1 MDTINLLGILAKFT
15 FYLPLFIVIITF
27 PVARWGY
34 KRLDSERLLGMVTFI
49 SSFFLLL
56 VSIGMLFTEQREAD
70 FNFLSW
76 INFRV
81 DSLSI
86 FMILLVNIV
95 AFAAS
100 WNSLAYLA
108 GTPSSPKKEWW
119 RQKTGFHWL
128 INLFHFTML
137 LVPLA
142 NNLVVAWIA
151 IELTTVGSAI
161 LIVYEGR
168 KFRMNVKTLENGHEL
183 TKNHGQIIP
192 NGGTFIENLMRPR
205 KSSWEAT
212 WKYLIITS
220 TGIVLALLG
229 TIFLASHTDL
239 NPNTPNQLLDWSFLI
254 KNSSDLKPQMVWFA
268 FLFAL
273 VGYGT
278 KAGLAPLHTW
288 LPDGHGEAPA
298 PISALLSGVLLK
310 ASFYVILR
318 FYILTNAVL
327 QKTHP
332 DWTSYALLIAGLLSL
347 LIATPFILKK
357 NPFKRVLAYHSLEHM
372 GIIAFGFGIGGPIAI
387 AGALLHMLNHAI
399 TKALMFLAYGN
410 ISRKYEKEGILITGV
425 LRSMPWSGS
434 MLTLG
439 GLALVGTPP
448 FNIFMSE
455 LIILWG
461 ALSRFIPDQAPA
473 PPAYPKPIAGIAIAV
488 FIISTT
494 LIFYGLVNHLKKIVL
509 GKAEKENL
517 REQFSWHAIVP
528 ILFLFALML
537 LFGTWIVPPLA
548 NLVSESVGIVLQK

>member
-1 MDTINLLGILAKFT
+1 MDDSNLLRTLAQITLFLPLGVVVMSFLLAGLLGRRKPILAETFLSILTFVSSIPLLAVSIWMLFIEPKEASFT
-15 FYLPLFIVIITF
+15 FWV
-27 PVARWGY
+27 
-34 KRLDSERLLGMVTFI
+34 D
-49 SSFFLLL
+49 
-56 VSIGMLFTEQREAD
+56 
-70 FNFLSW
+70 
-76 INFRV
+76 FRV
-81 DSLSI
+81 DALSI
-86 FMILLVNIV
+86 FMILLINIV

-100 WNSLAYLA
+100 WNSLAYLGEMPA
-108 GTPSSPKKEWW
+108 SPEKPWW
-119 RQKTGFHWL
+119 QQKTGFHAL

-137 LVPLA
+137 LVPLTD
-142 NNLVVAWIA
+142 NLVVVWIA

-161 LIVYEGR
+161 LIVYEG
-168 KFRMNVKTLENGHEL
+168 KKE
-183 TKNHGQIIP
+183 
-192 NGGTFIENLMRPR
+192 
-205 KSSWEAT
+205 SWEAT

-229 TIFLASHTDL
+229 TIFLASHEPGAPIL
-239 NPNTPNQLLDWSFLI
+239 NLATNPYKLLDWTFLMS
-254 KNSSDLKPQMVWFA
+254 NSALLEPKLVWFA

-327 QKTHP
+327 QTHPETHP
-332 DWTSYALLIAGLLSL
+332 DWTSYALLITGLLSL
-347 LIATPFILKK
+347 LMATPFILKK

-410 ISRKYEKEGILITGV
+410 ISRKYGKEGIPITGA
-425 LRSMPWSGS
+425 LRSMPWSGHL
-434 MLTLG
+434 LTAG

-448 FNIFMSE
+448 FSIFMSE

-461 ALSRFIPDQAPA
+461 ALSRFIPGKSPDQPI
-473 PPAYPKPIAGIAIAV
+473 YPKWIAGIAIAI

-494 LIFYGLVNHLKKIVL
+494 LIFYGLVNHLKKLVL
-509 GKAEKENL
+509 GKPEKESI
-517 REQFSWHAIVP
+517 REKRTWPSIAP
-528 ILFLFALML
+528 IFFLFVLML
-537 LFGTWIVPPLA
+537 LLGVWIMPPLA
-548 NLVSESVGIVLQK
+548 NLVHESVRIVLQK

>member
-1 MDTINLLGILAKFT
+1 MSNENWLRLLAQITLF
-15 FYLPLFIVIITF
+15 LPLVVVAITVLITWWHGRK
-27 PVARWGY
+27 P
-34 KRLDSERLLGMVTFI
+34 LSNERLLSVITFL
-49 SSFFLLL
+49 SSFLLL
-56 VSIGMLFTEQREAD
+56 AISIGMLFLEPKQAD
-70 FNFLSW
+70 FDFFTNVPLLGDKLK
-76 INFRV
+76 INFHI
-81 DSLSI
+81 DALSV
-86 FMILLVNIV
+86 FMILLINLV

-100 WNSLAYLA
+100 WNSLAYL
-108 GTPSSPKKEWW
+108 SSQQQKPNQQKPNWW
-119 RQKTGFHWL
+119 QEKPAFHFL

-137 LVPLA
+137 LVPLS
-142 NNLVVAWIA
+142 NNLVVVWVA

-161 LIVYEGR
+161 LIVYEG
-168 KFRMNVKTLENGHEL
+168 
-183 TKNHGQIIP
+183 
-192 NGGTFIENLMRPR
+192 R

-229 TIFLASHTDL
+229 TIFLATHKPDDPILSEVTYRNELL
-239 NPNTPNQLLDWSFLI
+239 NWTFLLEHSKSLDPKL
-254 KNSSDLKPQMVWFA
+254 VWFA

-318 FYILTNAVL
+318 FYILTNAVFCSAQSSQNINPAL
-327 QKTHP
+327 RL
-332 DWTSYALLIAGLLSL
+332 DWTSYAFLIAGLLSL
-347 LIATPFILKK
+347 LMATPFIIKN

-372 GIIAFGFGIGGPIAI
+372 GIIAFGFGMGGLIAV

-410 ISRKYEKEGILITGV
+410 IARKYEKDGIPIAGA

-434 MLTLG
+434 LLTLG

-461 ALSRFIPDQAPA
+461 ALTRFIPGKSPEQPV
-473 PPAYPKPIAGIAIAV
+473 YPKWIAGIAIAV
-488 FIISTT
+488 FILSTT
-494 LIFYGLVNHLKKIVL
+494 LIFYGLVNHLKKLVL
-509 GKAEKENL
+509 GKSEKDVVQE
-517 REQFSWHAIVP
+517 RPTWSSFGPVF
-528 ILFLFALML
+528 FLFVLML
-537 LFGTWIVPPLA
+537 LFGIWIAPPLA
-548 NLVSESVGIVLQK
+548 ALVYESVRIILPMTE

>member
-1 MDTINLLGILAKFT
+1 MGITNLLRILAQIT
-15 FYLPLFIVIITF
+15 FFLPLGVVVTTSLLAGLLGRKDPI
-27 PVARWGY
+27 
-34 KRLDSERLLGMVTFI
+34 LSERLLSAITFV
-49 SSFFLLL
+49 SSFLLL
-56 VSIGMLFTEQREAD
+56 AVSIWMLFMEKQDASFD
-70 FNFLSW
+70 FLWVSFH
-76 INFRV
+76 V
-81 DSLSI
+81 DALSI
-86 FMILLVNIV
+86 FMILLINIV

-100 WNSLAYLA
+100 WNSLTYLDA
-108 GTPSSPKKEWW
+108 MPSLPEKPWWQKKI
-119 RQKTGFHWL
+119 GFHIL
-128 INLFHFTML
+128 TNLFHFTML

-142 NNLVVAWIA
+142 NNLVVVWIA

-161 LIVYEGR
+161 LIVYEG
-168 KFRMNVKTLENGHEL
+168 
-183 TKNHGQIIP
+183 
-192 NGGTFIENLMRPR
+192 R

-229 TIFLASHTDL
+229 TIFLASHETDAPIL
-239 NPNTPNQLLDWSFLI
+239 KLANNPNQLLDWTFLMN
-254 KNSSDLKPQMVWFA
+254 NSSLLDPKSVWFA

-327 QKTHP
+327 SDTHP
-332 DWTSYALLIAGLLSL
+332 DWTSYSLLIAGLVSL
-347 LIATPFILKK
+347 FVATPFILKE
-357 NPFKRVLAYHSLEHM
+357 NFFKRVLAYHSLEHM

-387 AGALLHMLNHAI
+387 AGSLLHMLNHAI

-410 ISRKYEKEGILITGV
+410 ISRNYDKTDIPIAGA
-425 LRSMPWSGS
+425 LRTMPWSGGL
-434 MLTLG
+434 LTLG

-461 ALSRFIPDQAPA
+461 ALSRFIPGQSTTQPN
-473 PPAYPKPIAGIAIAV
+473 YPKWIAGIAIAI

-494 LIFYGLVNHLKKIVL
+494 LIFYGLVNHLKKLVL
-509 GKAEKENL
+509 GKTEKEIVH
-517 REQFSWHAIVP
+517 EHFSWTAVTPLI
-528 ILFLFALML
+528 FLFALML
-537 LFGTWIVPPLA
+537 TFGIWIFPRLA
-548 NLVSESVGIVLQK
+548 SLVHESVNIVLNMQGVNP

>member
-1 MDTINLLGILAKFT
+1 MGDANLLTRLAQAT
-15 FYLPLFIVIITF
+15 LLLPLLTVLLTAAFT
-27 PVARWGY
+27 WGPLR
-34 KRLDSERLLGMVTFI
+34 KLPFGERLLSLTTFL
-49 SSFFLLL
+49 SSFLLL
-56 VSIGMLFTEQREAD
+56 AVSIWMLFIEPKEAD
-70 FNFLSW
+70 FDLFVGVRFLT
-76 INFRV
+76 IRV
-81 DSLSI
+81 DALSI
-86 FMILLVNIV
+86 FMILLINIV

-100 WNSLAYLA
+100 WNSLSYLSE
-108 GTPSSPKKEWW
+108 TDSSPEKEKPAW
-119 RQKTGFHWL
+119 RQKAVFHFL

-137 LVPLA
+137 LVPLS
-142 NNLVVAWIA
+142 NNLVVVWVA
-151 IELTTVGSAI
+151 IELTTIGSAI
-161 LIVYEGR
+161 LIVYEG
-168 KFRMNVKTLENGHEL
+168 
-183 TKNHGQIIP
+183 
-192 NGGTFIENLMRPR
+192 R

-229 TIFLASHTDL
+229 TIFLATHKPDDPILSMVT
-239 NPNTPNQLLDWSFLI
+239 NRNQLLDWTFLMEHSASLEP
-254 KNSSDLKPQMVWFA
+254 KLVWFA

-327 QKTHP
+327 QNSHP
-332 DWTSYALLIAGLLSL
+332 AWTSYAFLIAGLLSL
-347 LIATPFILKK
+347 LVATPFILKE

-410 ISRKYEKEGILITGV
+410 ISRKYEKEGIQISGA
-425 LRSMPWSGS
+425 LRSMPWSGGL
-434 MLTLG
+434 LTLG

-461 ALSRFIPDQAPA
+461 ALARFIPGKSPA
-473 PPAYPKPIAGIAIAV
+473 QPLYPKWIAGIAIAV
-488 FIISTT
+488 FLISTT
-494 LIFYGLVNHLKKIVL
+494 LIFYGLVNHLKKLVL
-509 GKAEKENL
+509 GKHEKETL
-517 REQFSWHAIVP
+517 REKFRTATAP
-528 ILFLFALML
+528 ILFLFLLML
-537 LFGTWIVPPLA
+537 VLGVWIAPPLA
-548 NLVSESVGIVLQK
+548 NLIHESVSIVNYGVKP

>member
-1 MDTINLLGILAKFT
+1 MNTTLQYLTLLTLLFPLIVVVLTAIIVLLLGRKYPNVIG
-15 FYLPLFIVIITF
+15 YLLSAI
-27 PVARWGY
+27 
-34 KRLDSERLLGMVTFI
+34 TFI
-49 SSFFLLL
+49 SSLILLII
-56 VSIGMLFTEQREAD
+56 SIWMLFVEQQNASVD
-70 FNFLSW
+70 WVINFHIGAFNIVKMTL
-76 INFRV
+76 NFRV
-81 DSLSI
+81 DALSI
-86 FMILLVNIV
+86 FMILLINVV

-100 WNSLAYLA
+100 WNSIAYLA
-108 GTPSSPKKEWW
+108 GTPSSTEKPWW
-119 RQKTGFHWL
+119 QQKVGFHVL

-142 NNLVVAWIA
+142 NNLVVVWIA

-161 LIVYEGR
+161 LIVYEG
-168 KFRMNVKTLENGHEL
+168 K
-183 TKNHGQIIP
+183 
-192 NGGTFIENLMRPR
+192 

-229 TIFLASHTDL
+229 TIFLATNNVPNL
-239 NPNTPNQLLDWSFLI
+239 NPAYPEQRLEWTFLVENAS
-254 KNSSDLKPQMVWFA
+254 KLKPQPQLVWFA

-318 FYILTNAVL
+318 FYVLTNAVL
-327 QKTHP
+327 EDTHP
-332 DWTSYALLIAGLLSL
+332 GWTSYALLIAGVFSL
-347 LIATPFILKK
+347 LVATPFILKK
-357 NPFKRVLAYHSLEHM
+357 NSFKRVLAYHSLEHM

-399 TKALMFLAYGN
+399 TKALMFLSYGN
-410 ISRKYEKEGILITGV
+410 ITKNYEKANLPITGIL
-425 LRSMPWSGS
+425 RAMPWNGGL
-434 MLTLG
+434 LTLG

-461 ALSRFIPDQAPA
+461 ALSRFIPVKSPVQPN
-473 PPAYPKPIAGIAIAV
+473 YPTWIAGVAV
-488 FIISTT
+488 SIFVISTT
-494 LIFYGLVNHLKKIVL
+494 LIFFGLVNHLKNQVL
-509 GKAEKENL
+509 GKTEKADLNEHFTL
-517 REQFSWHAIVP
+517 TWPSISSIVP
-528 ILFLFALML
+528 ILFLFTLML
-537 LFGTWIVPPLA
+537 LLGFWIFPTLA
-548 NLVSESVGIVLQK
+548 SLVHESVNIVLCSPCIKE

>member
-1 MDTINLLGILAKFT
+1 MDTLNVLRTLAQITLFLPLGVVVMTSLLAGFLGRRKPILA
-15 FYLPLFIVIITF
+15 
-27 PVARWGY
+27 
-34 KRLDSERLLGMVTFI
+34 ERLLSAITFV
-49 SSFFLLL
+49 SSFLLL
-56 VSIGMLFTEQREAD
+56 AVSIWMLLTEQREAGFD
-70 FNFLSW
+70 FLLVNFH
-76 INFRV
+76 V
-81 DSLSI
+81 DALSI
-86 FMILLVNIV
+86 FMILLINIV

-100 WNSLAYLA
+100 WNSAAYLA
-108 GTPSSPKKEWW
+108 GIPVSPEKPWW
-119 RQKTGFHWL
+119 QQKTIFHVL

-142 NNLVVAWIA
+142 NNLVVVWIA

-161 LIVYEGR
+161 LIVYEG
-168 KFRMNVKTLENGHEL
+168 KKE
-183 TKNHGQIIP
+183 
-192 NGGTFIENLMRPR
+192 
-205 KSSWEAT
+205 SWEAT

-229 TIFLASHTDL
+229 TIFLASHKSGADIL
-239 NPNTPNQLLDWSFLI
+239 KLAANPYQLLDWTFLI
-254 KNSSDLKPQMVWFA
+254 DHSKYLDAKLVWFA

-327 QKTHP
+327 RETHP
-332 DWTSYALLIAGLLSL
+332 DWTSYAFLIVGLVSL
-347 LIATPFILKK
+347 LMATPFILKE

-410 ISRKYEKEGILITGV
+410 IARQYGKEGVPIAGA

-434 MLTLG
+434 LLTLG

-448 FNIFMSE
+448 FNIFLSE

-461 ALSRFIPDQAPA
+461 ALTRFIPGKSPDQPI
-473 PPAYPKPIAGIAIAV
+473 YPQWIAGIAIAI

-494 LIFYGLVNHLKKIVL
+494 LIFYGLVNHLKKLVL
-509 GKAEKENL
+509 GKPEKEGI
-517 REQFSWHAIVP
+517 REKFTWSSIASIAP
-528 ILFLFALML
+528 ILFLFALMFL
-537 LFGTWIVPPLA
+537 LGVWIVPLLA
-548 NLVSESVGIVLQK
+548 NLVHESVRIVLTN

>member
-1 MDTINLLGILAKFT
+1 MEATHLLRVLAQVTI
-15 FYLPLFIVIITF
+15 YLPLGVVVATFIGLLNRKD
-27 PVARWGY
+27 P
-34 KRLDSERLLGMVTFI
+34 LLSERRLSTITII
-49 SSFFLLL
+49 SSFLLL
-56 VSIGMLFTEQREAD
+56 VISFWMLLIEQQVTEPQVTEQNWRTFD
-70 FNFLSW
+70 FFWVS
-76 INFRV
+76 FHF
-81 DSLSI
+81 DALSI
-86 FMILLVNIV
+86 FMILLINIV

-100 WNSLAYLA
+100 WNSLAYLDA
-108 GTPSSPKKEWW
+108 TPSLSDKPWW
-119 RQKTGFHWL
+119 QKKTGFHFL

-142 NNLVVAWIA
+142 NNLVVIWIA

-161 LIVYEGR
+161 LIVYEGG
-168 KFRMNVKTLENGHEL
+168 K
-183 TKNHGQIIP
+183 P
-192 NGGTFIENLMRPR
+192 
-205 KSSWEAT
+205 SWEAT

-229 TIFLASHTDL
+229 TIFLASHETGAPILALAD
-239 NPNTPNQLLDWSFLI
+239 TPNQLLDWTFLRD
-254 KNSSDLKPQMVWFA
+254 NSTLLNPRLVWFA

-288 LPDGHGEAPA
+288 LPDGHGEAPS

-327 QKTHP
+327 GKTHA

-347 LIATPFILKK
+347 LMATPFILRK

-410 ISRKYEKEGILITGV
+410 ISRKYDEINIPIAGA
-425 LRSMPWSGS
+425 LRTMPWSGGL
-434 MLTLG
+434 LTLG

-461 ALSRFIPDQAPA
+461 ALSRFIPGYAPTQ
-473 PPAYPKPIAGIAIAV
+473 PTYPKWVAGIAL
-488 FIISTT
+488 FIFILSTT
-494 LIFYGLVNHLKKIVL
+494 LIFYGLVNHLKKLVL
-509 GKAEKENL
+509 GKAKKEIK
-517 REQFSWHAIVP
+517 REHFSWTAVAPLI
-528 ILFLFALML
+528 FLFALML
-537 LFGTWIVPPLA
+537 IVGIWIFPPLA
-548 NLVSESVGIVLQK
+548 SLVHKSVSIILNVQGVNP